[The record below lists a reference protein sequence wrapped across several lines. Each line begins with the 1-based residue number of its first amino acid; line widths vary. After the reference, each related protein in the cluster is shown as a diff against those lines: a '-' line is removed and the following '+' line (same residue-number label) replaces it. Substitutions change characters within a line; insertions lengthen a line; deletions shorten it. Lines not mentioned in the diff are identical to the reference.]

1 MSPTF
6 PHPCPQCQNRV
17 NPEDRFCLHCGT
29 PNWDYVPEDFHTRA
43 YDYIVTPDGIE
54 EARATTN
61 GKEYEA
67 GFIAGATRQPTD
79 EEIEAVAETVWNKVM
94 VPNGH
99 RLWADTQEC
108 VMKADFIDVARTA
121 LETAQGKATEE

>member
-1 MSPTF
+1 MSIISSKAE
-6 PHPCPQCQNRV
+6 HVYKGNALLQ
-17 NPEDRFCLHCGT
+17 E
-29 PNWDYVPEDFHTRA
+29 A
-43 YDYIVTPDGIE
+43 Y
-54 EARATTN
+54 
-61 GKEYEA
+61 
-67 GFIAGATRQPTD
+67 IAGATRQPTD

-99 RLWADTQEC
+99 RPWSESQEC

>member
-1 MSPTF
+1 MSIISSEAKWAVL
-6 PHPCPQCQNRV
+6 QRV
-17 NPEDRFCLHCGT
+17 VRLSLEEIRGT
-29 PNWDYVPEDFHTRA
+29 TK
-43 YDYIVTPDGIE
+43 
-54 EARATTN
+54 

-67 GFIAGATRQPTD
+67 GFIAGATRPPTG

-99 RLWADTQEC
+99 RPWSESQEC

-121 LETAQGKATEE
+121 LKAAQGKAMEE

>member
-1 MSPTF
+1 MSTISSEAERLYPPKAVDCHGAITI
-6 PHPCPQCQNRV
+6 PV
-17 NPEDRFCLHCGT
+17 YTSDDLAE
-29 PNWDYVPEDFHTRA
+29 A
-43 YDYIVTPDGIE
+43 YMDGAE
-54 EARATTN
+54 
-61 GKEYEA
+61 
-67 GFIAGATRQPTD
+67 RQPTD

-99 RLWADTQEC
+99 RPWSESQEC